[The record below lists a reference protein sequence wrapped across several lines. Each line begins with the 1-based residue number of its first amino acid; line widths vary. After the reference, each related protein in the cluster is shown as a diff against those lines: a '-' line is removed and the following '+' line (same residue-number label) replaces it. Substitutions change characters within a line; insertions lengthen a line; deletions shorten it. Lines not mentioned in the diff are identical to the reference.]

1 MVGRVYIPIECTRFV
16 ESFSGKVPALRVKF
30 YNFLGEELGPLD
42 IPIDTGFSGSI
53 MVETEEYDFFRVGE
67 LPRELWRTYRTLTGP
82 LPMRTA
88 RAILEV
94 GGKKLEVF
102 VESPYYGGGKRLVGR
117 EVLSQLVL
125 VLDSINYETCIAET
139 GEK

>member
-1 MVGRVYIPIECTRFV
+1 
-16 ESFSGKVPALRVKF
+16 
-30 YNFLGEELGPLD
+30 
-42 IPIDTGFSGSI
+42 
-53 MVETEEYDFFRVGE
+53 
-67 LPRELWRTYRTLTGP
+67 
-82 LPMRTA
+82 MRTA